1 MKLMIDRA
9 WKKSTYTISRLFID
23 GARFYE
29 ALEDKDRGLKKT
41 DLLSTIQSKKVYGET
56 AIPSGVYEIALSVSE
71 KFKNRTWAKK
81 YNGIVPEIL
90 GVPGFSGVRIHPF
103 NRPEESFGCIGVG
116 QNRITGMITNST
128 KCYYELMDKY
138 LIPATNRKEKITIEI
153 L

>member
-1 MKLMIDRA
+1 MKLLIDRA
-9 WKKSTYTISRLFID
+9 WKKPTYTISRLFVD
-23 GARFYE
+23 GKRFYE
-29 ALEDKDRGLKKT
+29 SLEDKDRGLKKT
-41 DLLSTIQSKKVYGET
+41 DTLSTIQSKKVYGET
-56 AIPSGVYEIALSVSE
+56 AIPSGIYEITLSVSE

-81 YNGIVPEIL
+81 YNGMVPEIL
-90 GVPGFSGVRIHPF
+90 NVPGFSGVRIHPF

-116 QNRITGMITNST
+116 QNRITGMIANST

>member
-1 MKLMIDRA
+1 MKILIDRA
-9 WKKSTYTISRLFID
+9 WKKPTYTISRLFVD
-23 GARFYE
+23 GKRFYE
-29 ALEDKDRGLKKT
+29 SLEDKDRGLKKT
-41 DLLSTIQSKKVYGET
+41 DPLSTIQSKKVYGET

-71 KFKNRTWAKK
+71 KFKSRMWAKK
-81 YNGIVPEIL
+81 YNGMVPEIL
-90 GVPGFSGVRIHPF
+90 NVPGFSGVRIHPF

-138 LIPATNRKEKITIEI
+138 LIPASNRKEKITIEI